1 MALRVAAIDFLNPA
15 PLMWDFHHPPMQ
27 SALASRYVLHLT
39 EPSQCARELLEGRA
53 DLGLI
58 PIAALTPELR
68 IVPGCTI
75 ASLDKVRS
83 IQLIVKAPLTLEQVR
98 TVAADTASRSSVAYA
113 QVLFRHFL
121 GVSPEFTPAKANAE
135 AMLAEAD
142 AALLIGDP
150 ALLALERRAEIEAH
164 VGPCTWY
171 DIAQQWHQRTGL
183 PWVAAVWAV
192 RPEAVP
198 TAEDRRQLI
207 ADLNGSR
214 DRGLA
219 HIEDLVREW
228 TPRIALSP
236 ETIRHY
242 LQRNIHYVLDAP
254 CERSIAAFRRLAGH
268 VGVLD
273 PLPRLPFLD
282 V

>member
-1 MALRVAAIDFLNPA
+1 
-15 PLMWDFHHPPMQ
+15 MWDFHHPPMQ
-27 SALASRYVLHLT
+27 SELAARYLLHLT
-39 EPSQCARELLEGRA
+39 EPAQCARELLEGRA

-113 QVLFRHFL
+113 QVLFRHFI
-121 GVSPEFTPAKANAE
+121 GVEPEFLPARANAE
-135 AMLAEAD
+135 AMLAKAD

-150 ALLALERRAEIEAH
+150 ALLALERKEEIEAR
-164 VGPCTWY
+164 VGPCRWY
-171 DIAQQWHQRTGL
+171 DVAEQWKQRTGL

-198 TAEDRRQLI
+198 TVEDRRQLI

-236 ETIRHY
+236 ATIRHY
-242 LQRNIHYVLDAP
+242 LEHNIHYVLDAQ
-254 CERSIAAFRRLAGH
+254 CEPSIRTFRRLAGQ
-268 VGVLD
+268 VGVLE
-273 PLPRLPFLD
+273 PLRDLPFLED
-282 V
+282 